1 MPPTD
6 PLSLSEAK
14 RLAAGADTILLRA
27 TREADLET
35 PVGAFLRLDDGGP
48 CYLLESVEGGE
59 RVGRYSFLGVGPRRT
74 LEVRDGRAWIVSRP
88 VGVVDFSPDLPLTV
102 EDAPDPLAAL
112 RRFLPRRRVAPSA
125 GMPRFTG
132 GAVGALGYDAAS
144 AFEPV
149 AMPVPDP
156 VGVPLAAFLETDL
169 VLVFD
174 HLTHTLSAIAS
185 LQAEAPD
192 LEGRYRIAERAV
204 FEALER
210 TARPSVAELAPAA
223 RPADGQGSAGA
234 SGARGPQAAA
244 AMTEARP
251 EAAHDEAPEASFGR
265 EAYEAAV
272 SSAKVAIAA
281 GEAIQVVLARRMS
294 LPLPRRTD
302 GAPLAGLDLY
312 RALRRINPSPYLF
325 FVRTAGFEVVGAS
338 PELLLRVEGE
348 ALTTHPIA
356 GTRPRG
362 ATEAEDELRAEEL
375 GRDPKERAE
384 HVMLVDLGRNDLGRV
399 SRPGSV
405 AVTKYMEVERYSHV
419 LHLVSHVEGRLRPE
433 LDGLD
438 ALRSVFPA
446 GTLTGAPKVRAMQ
459 LIAAL
464 EGERRGLY
472 GGAIGYLGY
481 DGNLDTAIAIR
492 SAVLREGIAHI
503 HAGAGIVAGS
513 HPDREFEETEH
524 KAAAIRRA
532 IELAAEPQAGGRG
545 VSGGSP
551 GAGPATSA
559 VAPAEPLGRG
569 GRP

>member
-1 MPPTD
+1 TEAATD
-6 PLSLSEAK
+6 
-14 RLAAGADTILLRA
+14 
-27 TREADLET
+27 
-35 PVGAFLRLDDGGP
+35 
-48 CYLLESVEGGE
+48 
-59 RVGRYSFLGVGPRRT
+59 
-74 LEVRDGRAWIVSRP
+74 
-88 VGVVDFSPDLPLTV
+88 
-102 EDAPDPLAAL
+102 
-112 RRFLPRRRVAPSA
+112 
-125 GMPRFTG
+125 
-132 GAVGALGYDAAS
+132 
-144 AFEPV
+144 
-149 AMPVPDP
+149 
-156 VGVPLAAFLETDL
+156 
-169 VLVFD
+169 
-174 HLTHTLSAIAS
+174 AS
-185 LQAEAPD
+185 L
-192 LEGRYRIAERAV
+192 
-204 FEALER
+204 
-210 TARPSVAELAPAA
+210 
-223 RPADGQGSAGA
+223 
-234 SGARGPQAAA
+234 
-244 AMTEARP
+244 
-251 EAAHDEAPEASFGR
+251 GR
-265 EAYEAAV
+265 EAYEGAV
-272 SSAKVAIAA
+272 GLAKAAIAA

-294 LPLPRRTD
+294 VPLPRGAD
-302 GAPLAGLDLY
+302 GAPLAGLDVY

-325 FVRTAGFEVVGAS
+325 FVRTAAFEVVGAS

-464 EGERRGLY
+464 EQERRGLY

-492 SAVLREGIAHI
+492 SAVLRQGIAHI

-513 HPDREFEETEH
+513 QPDREFEETEH

-532 IELAAEPQAGGRG
+532 IELAAETRASGRPTPVGRPTPGG
-545 VSGGSP
+545 VP
-551 GAGPATSA
+551 GAGPAPSVGVPVEA
-559 VAPAEPLGRG
+559 MGSGDRA
-569 GRP
+569 